1 MDRQSLLDYIRPR
14 MNEKRYIH
22 TLGVCETAMELAK
35 LYGEDVQKAEIAAIL
50 HDLAK
55 FEDLEEMRRVIRTNN
70 LGEDLANWGGEIMH
84 GPVAAFRA
92 KTELG
97 IVDEDILNAM
107 RYHTTGRETMSKLE
121 QIIYVADMIEPNRKF
136 DGVERLRELALTD
149 LNEAMKACIC
159 HSVTFLVGTLQPI
172 HLQSIRC
179 YNFYVR
185 EEFTE

>member
-1 MDRQSLLDYIRPR
+1 MDRNRLLDYIKPR

-22 TLGVCETAMELAK
+22 TLGVCETAIELAK
-35 LYGEDVQKAEIAAIL
+35 LYGEDEKKAEIAAIL

-55 FEDLEEMRRVIRTNN
+55 FEDLEQMREIILSNN

-84 GPVAAFRA
+84 GPVAAYRA
-92 KTELG
+92 KKELG
-97 IVDEDILNAM
+97 IYDEDILNAM

-136 DGVERLRELALTD
+136 DGVDRLRSIAHQNLHEG
-149 LNEAMKACIC
+149 MKACIC
-159 HSVTFLVGTLQPI
+159 HSVTFLVSTQQPI

-185 EEFTE
+185 ED

>member
-1 MDRQSLLDYIRPR
+1 MDRNRLLDYIKPR

-22 TLGVCETAMELAK
+22 TLGVCETAIELAK
-35 LYGEDVQKAEIAAIL
+35 LFGEDEKKAEIAAIL

-55 FEDLEEMRRVIRTNN
+55 FEDLEQMREIIRSNN

-84 GPVAAFRA
+84 GPVAAYRA

-97 IVDEDILNAM
+97 IYDEDILNAM

-136 DGVERLRELALTD
+136 DGVERLRSIARQD
-149 LNEAMKACIC
+149 LHEGMKACIC
-159 HSVTFLVGTLQPI
+159 HSVSFLVNTKQPI
-172 HLQSIRC
+172 HVQSIQC

-185 EEFTE
+185 ED